1 MKMFFKGIVDGI
13 ELAEAW
19 FCWWSFELGCDLSFS
34 VTVGRN
40 FNSCVMVT
48 S

>member
-1 MKMFFKGIVDGI
+1 MVFKGIVDGI

-19 FCWWSFELGCDLSFS
+19 FCCWNFECSCDLSFS
-34 VTVGRN
+34 VTAGHN
-40 FNSCVMVT
+40 FGSCVMVT